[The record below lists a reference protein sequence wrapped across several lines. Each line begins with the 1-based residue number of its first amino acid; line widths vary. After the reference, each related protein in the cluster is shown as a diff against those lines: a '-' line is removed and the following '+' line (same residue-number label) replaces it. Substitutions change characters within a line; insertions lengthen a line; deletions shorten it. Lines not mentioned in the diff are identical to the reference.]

1 MPASAE
7 FISLCRSQVALL
19 TQGMGAALS
28 VVYLTERL
36 VEEGT
41 AQDKLI
47 PVVAYPE
54 TAVRWEGIELSS
66 AALPVATSRSQPPR
80 LQAETATKDAV
91 SLPEL
96 SIDANVAAE
105 PAETVGSA
113 LVPSQQIVLPLLNEG
128 TLIGLL
134 VTSREDRA
142 WNERERHEIER
153 VAQTLTLAR
162 LLDRRRERS
171 EQQLSQQKQLQA
183 QQRELLDN
191 LLHQFRNPLTAL
203 RTFGKLLLKRLLP
216 GDANRAVADNIVRE
230 SDRLQE
236 LLQQFDR
243 VIDMTEEDLELTKS
257 LPPAAEVR
265 SAIPIL
271 NAPLPL
277 LPNREGSQSEICTVE
292 DVLKPLLASAWAI
305 AQECN
310 LDLQADLPPNLPA
323 VRAHLRELREVLSN
337 LLDNAIKYTPS
348 GGKIYVQAGLERDNF
363 QGIAISDTGLGIS
376 PQDLERI
383 FDRHYRGRQ
392 ADSDIPGT
400 GLGLAIAKALIE
412 QMQGTIEVFS
422 PALWHPTSESSGGTT
437 FIVWLLKS
445 EW

>member
-1 MPASAE
+1 MPASSE

-19 TQGMGAALS
+19 TQDMGAALS

-36 VEEGT
+36 VEEGAT
-41 AQDKLI
+41 QDKLI

-54 TAVRWEGIELSS
+54 TTVRWERLELNN
-66 AALPVATSRSQPPR
+66 AVLPPVTSRSQLPR
-80 LQAETATKDAV
+80 LQAEIATQDV
-91 SLPEL
+91 FLPE
-96 SIDANVAAE
+96 SRDADAATE
-105 PAETVGSA
+105 PLETADSA
-113 LVPSQQIVLPLLNEG
+113 LVPTQQIVLPLLHEG

-142 WNERERHEIER
+142 WNERERMEIER

-171 EQQLSQQKQLQA
+171 EQQLSQQRQLQA
-183 QQRELLDN
+183 QQRELFDN

-243 VIDMTEEDLELTKS
+243 VIDMTEEDLEPTKS
-257 LPPAAEVR
+257 LPPATEVR
-265 SAIPIL
+265 AATVPIL
-271 NAPLPL
+271 NAPRSL
-277 LPNREGSQSEICTVE
+277 LPNREGSHGICRVE

-305 AQECN
+305 AQERN
-310 LDLQADLPPNLPA
+310 LELQADLPPNLPA
-323 VRAHLRELREVLSN
+323 VLAQVHELREVLSN

-363 QGIAISDTGLGIS
+363 QGIAISDTGVGI
-376 PQDLERI
+376 PPEDLEQI

-412 QMQGTIEVFS
+412 QMQGEIEVFS
-422 PALWHPTSESSGGTT
+422 PALWHPEPESNGGTT
-437 FIVWLLKS
+437 FIVWLKES
-445 EW
+445 E